1 MALEPIPARDWRRL
15 PALVPAPGGAVV
27 CDGDGACARVA
38 MDAARRLFR
47 SGDVLIA
54 HAAFVSGRLKTPP
67 AAALY
72 DVLELFAFVR
82 PGAPCI
88 PSALGLARAM
98 GQRIPQTTE
107 ENAAALREA
116 AVALIDLLHHAPE
129 EARVHMRMLAGTM
142 GRAGWKWAAP
152 ILDVLGESQE
162 KQTPIAGMETWR
174 GLPQWEDS
182 AAPDK
187 PGSLPVSPDDARAR
201 LHALVHRMGEMRP
214 EQAEYSDAAA
224 FAFSARDAA
233 GAPKVALV
241 EAGTG
246 VGKTLGYLAPASLW
260 AEKNGPGLWIST
272 YTRNLQRQIVQEI
285 GHLYPDPDERAEK
298 AVVRKGRENYLC
310 LLNFEEAA
318 RRTALA
324 PGQRAVTLGL
334 IARWVGVTPDGD
346 VSGAGFPAFLGST
359 MPLSEVTDR
368 RGECVYAACPHYRT
382 CFIER
387 AIRRARHAPIVVANH
402 ALVIAQASQDWL
414 NIDETTDT
422 PPEKRVRYVF
432 DEGHHL
438 FDAAD
443 SGFAPL
449 LSGQEMTDLRR
460 WVRGPEGAARS
471 RMRGL
476 QERLRDLLLDD
487 RDGEDILGEALNAS
501 GVLSAAGW
509 MSRLH
514 GGGPRGPGEMFL
526 AAVYQHVRA
535 RSGDEADSFYTLE
548 AEIEPL
554 SDELL
559 RAAQDLA
566 RGLKRLSVPLM
577 RLSAHLKK
585 QLDTMSDELQSFSR
599 ARIDAA
605 ARALAWRGKYVIPTW
620 IAMLDS
626 LEGPRDEQFVDWF
639 EIAREDGRDVDVGLE
654 RHWVDPTVPLARDV
668 LAPAHGALI
677 TSATLRDIGEGVDDW
692 QSAEVRTGAGHLPE
706 PPKRASFGSPFNYAE
721 QARIFIVKDVNRR
734 DVDQIA

>member
-272 YTRNLQRQIVQEI
+272 
-285 GHLYPDPDERAEK
+285 
-298 AVVRKGRENYLC
+298 
-310 LLNFEEAA
+310 
-318 RRTALA
+318 
-324 PGQRAVTLGL
+324 
-334 IARWVGVTPDGD
+334 
-346 VSGAGFPAFLGST
+346 
-359 MPLSEVTDR
+359 
-368 RGECVYAACPHYRT
+368 
-382 CFIER
+382 
-387 AIRRARHAPIVVANH
+387 
-402 ALVIAQASQDWL
+402 
-414 NIDETTDT
+414 
-422 PPEKRVRYVF
+422 
-432 DEGHHL
+432 
-438 FDAAD
+438 
-443 SGFAPL
+443 
-449 LSGQEMTDLRR
+449 
-460 WVRGPEGAARS
+460 
-471 RMRGL
+471 
-476 QERLRDLLLDD
+476 
-487 RDGEDILGEALNAS
+487 
-501 GVLSAAGW
+501 
-509 MSRLH
+509 
-514 GGGPRGPGEMFL
+514 
-526 AAVYQHVRA
+526 
-535 RSGDEADSFYTLE
+535 
-548 AEIEPL
+548 
-554 SDELL
+554 
-559 RAAQDLA
+559 
-566 RGLKRLSVPLM
+566 
-577 RLSAHLKK
+577 
-585 QLDTMSDELQSFSR
+585 
-599 ARIDAA
+599 
-605 ARALAWRGKYVIPTW
+605 
-620 IAMLDS
+620 
-626 LEGPRDEQFVDWF
+626 
-639 EIAREDGRDVDVGLE
+639 
-654 RHWVDPTVPLARDV
+654 
-668 LAPAHGALI
+668 
-677 TSATLRDIGEGVDDW
+677 
-692 QSAEVRTGAGHLPE
+692 
-706 PPKRASFGSPFNYAE
+706 
-721 QARIFIVKDVNRR
+721 
-734 DVDQIA
+734 